1 MAVTSLTQAEAQA
14 KISQVDQA
22 MQSAHACV
30 KNMQD
35 ETQQMTSS
43 SWLGNQSQ
51 LFLQKMQQ
59 TTDDMRN
66 LVNRLQ
72 QIADTGK
79 HNMTALVN
87 LESQ

>member
-1 MAVTSLTQAEAQA
+1 MAVTSLTQADAQT
-14 KISQVDQA
+14 KINQVDQA
-22 MQSAHACV
+22 MLSAHACV
-30 KNMQD
+30 KKMQD

-59 TTDDMRN
+59 TTDDMTN

-79 HNMTALVN
+79 SNMNALVN
-87 LESQ
+87 LESE